1 MASGTGVA
9 VACGA
14 GQIKTGAPSRTGR
27 YKESWVAT
35 KQSES
40 SQSLQMVVHSKN
52 RYQLAHLL
60 EKGHAKRGG
69 GRVEYNR
76 AKLRG
81 SMQLA
86 LRKRPVS
93 SERIDAAVGAIEHK
107 LSAMGEREVRSSK
120 LGELVLEA
128 LRGMDTIAW
137 IRFASVYLNINDPKA
152 FAEMIEQA
160 LREAPAAADE
170 DAAGLETGEF
180 YGVPET
186 DESVEVADSP
196 IELSDDSDP
205 KGSACFK

>member
-1 MASGTGVA
+1 MRCPFCRHPSTSVVDSRAPKPGFVIRRRRQCP
-9 VACGA
+9 ACG
-14 GQIKTGAPSRTGR
+14 KRFTTFER
-27 YKESWVAT
+27 VAIA
-35 KQSES
+35 
-40 SQSLQMVVHSKN
+40 MPWII
-52 RYQLAHLL
+52 
-60 EKGHAKRGG
+60 KRGG

-186 DESVEVADSP
+186 DESVGVADSP

-205 KGSACFK
+205 KGQLASSDPDGYIRKYR

>member
-1 MASGTGVA
+1 
-9 VACGA
+9 
-14 GQIKTGAPSRTGR
+14 
-27 YKESWVAT
+27 
-35 KQSES
+35 
-40 SQSLQMVVHSKN
+40 
-52 RYQLAHLL
+52 
-60 EKGHAKRGG
+60 
-69 GRVEYNR
+69 
-76 AKLRG
+76 
-81 SMQLA
+81 MQLA

-137 IRFASVYLNINDPKA
+137 IRFASFYLNINDPKA

-160 LREAPAAADE
+160 LREAPAAAEE

-205 KGSACFK
+205 KGQLASSDPDGYIRKKLQYKFYVRHPYSQPETRLFPVGTMPVVQQSANGMEKRDSRILYRQSGQ

>member
-1 MASGTGVA
+1 M
-9 VACGA
+9 
-14 GQIKTGAPSRTGR
+14 
-27 YKESWVAT
+27 
-35 KQSES
+35 
-40 SQSLQMVVHSKN
+40 
-52 RYQLAHLL
+52 
-60 EKGHAKRGG
+60 
-69 GRVEYNR
+69 
-76 AKLRG
+76 
-81 SMQLA
+81 
-86 LRKRPVS
+86 
-93 SERIDAAVGAIEHK
+93 
-107 LSAMGEREVRSSK
+107 RSSK

-205 KGSACFK
+205 KGQLASSDPDGYIRKYR

>member
-1 MASGTGVA
+1 M
-9 VACGA
+9 
-14 GQIKTGAPSRTGR
+14 
-27 YKESWVAT
+27 
-35 KQSES
+35 
-40 SQSLQMVVHSKN
+40 
-52 RYQLAHLL
+52 
-60 EKGHAKRGG
+60 
-69 GRVEYNR
+69 EYNR

-205 KGSACFK
+205 KGQLASSDPDGYIRKYR

>member
-1 MASGTGVA
+1 MPW
-9 VACGA
+9 
-14 GQIKTGAPSRTGR
+14 II
-27 YKESWVAT
+27 
-35 KQSES
+35 
-40 SQSLQMVVHSKN
+40 
-52 RYQLAHLL
+52 
-60 EKGHAKRGG
+60 KRGG

-137 IRFASVYLNINDPKA
+137 IRFASVYLSFDNINEFTK
-152 FAEMIEQA
+152 EIEN
-160 LREAPAAADE
+160 LKD
-170 DAAGLETGEF
+170 
-180 YGVPET
+180 
-186 DESVEVADSP
+186 
-196 IELSDDSDP
+196 
-205 KGSACFK
+205 